1 MNRNRVH
8 NRESLLER
16 RREVRKRS
24 TPAERRFWNILKAH
38 CFDGKK
44 FRRQHSIENY
54 IVDFYCAKEKVVIE
68 LDGEI
73 HNNYINR
80 QMDYERDL
88 RLRELGYTV
97 LRFENERVFCDL
109 GNVLKE
115 IEGSFRQL

>member
-8 NRESLLER
+8 NRECLLER
-16 RREVRKRS
+16 RRELRKRS
-24 TPAERRFWNILKAH
+24 TPAEIRFWNILKAH
-38 CFDGKK
+38 SFDGKK

-54 IVDFYCAKEKVVIE
+54 IVDFYCSKEKVVIE

-97 LRFENERVFCDL
+97 LRFENERVFSDL
-109 GNVLKE
+109 ANVLKE

>member
-8 NRESLLER
+8 NRECLLEK
-16 RREVRKRS
+16 RRELRKRS
-24 TPAERRFWNILKAH
+24 TPAEIRLWKVLKNYN
-38 CFDGKK
+38 FEDRK

-54 IVDFYCAKEKVVIE
+54 IVDFYCPKEKMVIE

-88 RLRELGYTV
+88 RLSELGYIV
-97 LRFENERVFCDL
+97 LRFENERVFSDI

-115 IEGSFRQL
+115 IEGSFRQH